1 MKPVT
6 RGQSG
11 FTLLELVIV
20 MGILSG
26 FLVMLVQLVDTGLQL
41 FAEGET
47 GQLYADRTSQAQ
59 RRISRELGALRG
71 SASGRDRD
79 VADDRLLVQWLPI
92 GLPARPERR
101 PTMAQVVRATV
112 HLPPERELALLD
124 AMLMARLAQQEEE
137 LTGAALA
144 ERLAEM
150 RVAEPLRGIGNMLLL
165 PWRQEGADDAMLE
178 LRAGWLLPGQRVPID
193 DRRWVDPFDVIV
205 PGSPE
210 LPAMVVHDITTPV
223 LQDLLHCEFAFWS
236 QGTRSWR
243 QNDGRVSG
251 GIGPETI
258 WDSTRGG
265 WLVDTATGGEF
276 AYDRG
281 PASFRDPTDDIQPHA
296 IRVLCVVA
304 QPAHLPAEGLL
315 ARGLGSDERT
325 LVLLNGD
332 RFPGAVDGGWVKV
345 RGEWM
350 HYDELDGDRLTG
362 LRRGQRRTKAVEHP
376 RGVRVHVGE
385 TVEFVI
391 PVTHAKD
398 DWNG

>member
-137 LTGAALA
+137 LTGAINPSSSPSTAIFIIQRA
-144 ERLAEM
+144 PQR
-150 RVAEPLRGIGNMLLL
+150 
-165 PWRQEGADDAMLE
+165 RQ
-178 LRAGWLLPGQRVPID
+178 
-193 DRRWVDPFDVIV
+193 
-205 PGSPE
+205 
-210 LPAMVVHDITTPV
+210 
-223 LQDLLHCEFAFWS
+223 
-236 QGTRSWR
+236 
-243 QNDGRVSG
+243 
-251 GIGPETI
+251 
-258 WDSTRGG
+258 STR
-265 WLVDTATGGEF
+265 
-276 AYDRG
+276 
-281 PASFRDPTDDIQPHA
+281 
-296 IRVLCVVA
+296 
-304 QPAHLPAEGLL
+304 
-315 ARGLGSDERT
+315 
-325 LVLLNGD
+325 
-332 RFPGAVDGGWVKV
+332 
-345 RGEWM
+345 
-350 HYDELDGDRLTG
+350 
-362 LRRGQRRTKAVEHP
+362 
-376 RGVRVHVGE
+376 
-385 TVEFVI
+385 
-391 PVTHAKD
+391 
-398 DWNG
+398 